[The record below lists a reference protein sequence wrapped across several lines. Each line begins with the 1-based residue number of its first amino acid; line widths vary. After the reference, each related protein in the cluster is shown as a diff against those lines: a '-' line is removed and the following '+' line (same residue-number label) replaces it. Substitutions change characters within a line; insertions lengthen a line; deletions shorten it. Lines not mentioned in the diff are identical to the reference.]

1 MITHLDRLHVHI
13 GSDPMFTGHLGTVH
27 GKGQILGHD
36 SVNVNG
42 LGTSLLELGGKLG
55 EFGGVVE
62 LGSERK
68 TSSPGKDGS
77 DRVGRRLVTLL
88 ELSVVSGDGT

>member
-1 MITHLDRLHVHI
+1 V
-13 GSDPMFTGHLGTVH
+13 FTGHLGTVH

-36 SVNVNG
+36 SVNIDG

-55 EFGGVVE
+55 EFGSIVE
-62 LGSERK
+62 LGSERE

-77 DRVGRRLVTLL
+77 DRVGRRLVALL
-88 ELSVVSGDGT
+88 EFSVVSGDGT